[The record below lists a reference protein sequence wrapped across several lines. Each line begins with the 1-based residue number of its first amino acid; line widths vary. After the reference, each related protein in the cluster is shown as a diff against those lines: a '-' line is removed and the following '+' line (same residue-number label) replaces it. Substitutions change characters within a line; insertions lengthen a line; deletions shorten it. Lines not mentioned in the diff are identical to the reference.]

1 MLALG
6 KLGMGFGDERECNF
20 TREEQV
26 TMMTLW
32 CIFRSPM
39 MIGTEL
45 TKMDEWT
52 KSLLTN
58 AGVLRLLGHSRGA
71 RQIERDE
78 GHVIWCSMDTEEQA
92 GYLAVFNLEDCE
104 SDVAIPWDRVE
115 YYGICGRQG
124 RELWSGEDMDLSGKD
139 TVTVPR
145 HGAKLIKILI

>member
-20 TREEQV
+20 TKEEQV

-45 TKMDEWT
+45 TKMDDWT

-58 AGVLRLLGHSRGA
+58 AQVLRLLKHSKGA
-71 RQIERDE
+71 RQMERDE
-78 GHVIWCSMDTEEQA
+78 SHVIWCAMDAEENA
-92 GYLAVFNLEDCE
+92 GYLAAFNLEDGE
-104 SDVAIPWDRVE
+104 SGVSIPWSRVE
-115 YYGICGRQG
+115 DYGIRGRKG
-124 RELWSGEDMDLSGKD
+124 RELWSGEEVDLSGKN
-139 TVTVPR
+139 TISVPR
-145 HGAKLIKILI
+145 HGAKLIKIWI